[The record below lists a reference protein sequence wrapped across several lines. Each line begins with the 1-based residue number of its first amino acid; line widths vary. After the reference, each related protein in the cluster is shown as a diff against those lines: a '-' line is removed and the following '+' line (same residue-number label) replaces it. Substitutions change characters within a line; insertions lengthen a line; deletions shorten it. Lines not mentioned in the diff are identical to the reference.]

1 MRKVSTSVLAAVII
15 AVFTLGVS
23 AQNPAP
29 SSQQQAQAE
38 KAFAM
43 GNTLMEQRKPGE
55 ALVHYKQALAILP
68 DEPSILFNAGV
79 AAFGSKDYAYAAESW
94 KQLKAVE
101 PLDWHTR
108 AKLIQVY
115 QALGKLPERDKE
127 RAELFE
133 MWKSGKSAELKKQT
147 EYCRDQFEVKG
158 QKVMAFE
165 LYELKGD
172 RALRYVFSILNKTED
187 GEEWRISMGSYK
199 NTDAVW
205 RELQNPKPKDH
216 ERLFHLDGYF
226 KNGGHATYGMFFPE
240 PSYDDIR
247 AKVIKILEGTSDPI
261 STTTPAQPITTP
273 KPSPH

>member
-1 MRKVSTSVLAAVII
+1 
-15 AVFTLGVS
+15 
-23 AQNPAP
+23 
-29 SSQQQAQAE
+29 
-38 KAFAM
+38 M
-43 GNTLMEQRKPGE
+43 GNTLMEQRKPDE
-55 ALVHYKQALAILP
+55 ALVHYKQALVILP
-68 DEPSILFNAGV
+68 NEPSILFNAGV
-79 AAFGSKDYAYAAESW
+79 AAFSIKDYAFAAESW

-108 AKLIQVY
+108 AKLVQVY

-133 MWKSGKSAELKKQT
+133 MWKSGKSAEFKKQT
-147 EYCRDQFEVKG
+147 EFCREQFEVKG

-199 NTDAVW
+199 TTDAVW
-205 RELQNPKPKDH
+205 REMRNPKPKDD

-247 AKVIKILEGTSDPI
+247 AKVVKILEGQGDPI
-261 STTTPAQPITTP
+261 SATVPGQPQPTP
-273 KPSPH
+273 KPSPQ

>member
-1 MRKVSTSVLAAVII
+1 MTRLHTSLLTAIIVAVLSTP
-15 AVFTLGVS
+15 VS
-23 AQNPAP
+23 AQTPAP
-29 SSQQQAQAE
+29 STQQQAQAE

-43 GNTLMEQRKPGE
+43 GNTLMQQRKSAE
-55 ALVHYKQALAILP
+55 ALVQYKEALAILP
-68 DEPSILFNAGV
+68 NEPAILFNAGV
-79 AAFGSKDYAYAAESW
+79 AAFGSNDYAFAAEAW
-94 KQLKAVE
+94 KQLKAVD

-108 AKLIQVY
+108 AKLVQAY
-115 QALGKLPERDKE
+115 QALGNLPERDKE

-133 MWKSGKSAELKKQT
+133 MWKSGKPADLKKQS
-147 EYCRDQFEVKG
+147 EFCRDQFEVKG

-199 NTDAVW
+199 TTDAIW
-205 RELQNPKPKDH
+205 RETRNPRPKDT

-240 PSYDDIR
+240 PSYDVIR
-247 AKVIKILEGTSDPI
+247 AKVITILEGKADPTSATVPG
-261 STTTPAQPITTP
+261 QPQPTP
-273 KPSPH
+273 KPSPQ